1 MYHFSE
7 KYGYSNGKM
16 YIALV
21 DEKLAGC
28 VALTKNDDD
37 YCEIKRLYIR
47 EEFRGNHLGNMLS
60 EKIIEDAGAIG
71 YKYMR
76 LDTVPFMS
84 SAIKIYEK
92 VGFKFIEKYNV
103 NPASNAIFMQLLI
116 AASYIFPVFRK
127 TNFFFIFFTK
137 KGSHMISH
145 MESSNDASN

>member
-103 NPASNAIFMQLLI
+103 NPASNAIFRDCQEFCVFSLAHHILL
-116 AASYIFPVFRK
+116 
-127 TNFFFIFFTK
+127 
-137 KGSHMISH
+137 
-145 MESSNDASN
+145 

>member
-1 MYHFSE
+1 MILKEDPEVGKTLSSQKFFTEMYHFSE

-103 NPASNAIFMQLLI
+103 NPASNAIFMQLDL
-116 AASYIFPVFRK
+116 
-127 TNFFFIFFTK
+127 
-137 KGSHMISH
+137 
-145 MESSNDASN
+145 

>member
-1 MYHFSE
+1 MILKEDPEVGKTLSSQKFSLKCIISVKNMVIQTE
-7 KYGYSNGKM
+7 KM

-103 NPASNAIFMQLLI
+103 NPASNAIFMQLDL
-116 AASYIFPVFRK
+116 
-127 TNFFFIFFTK
+127 
-137 KGSHMISH
+137 
-145 MESSNDASN
+145 

>member
-71 YKYMR
+71 YKYIR
-76 LDTVPFMS
+76 LDTVQYMS

-103 NPASNAIFMQLLI
+103 NPASNAIFMQLDL
-116 AASYIFPVFRK
+116 
-127 TNFFFIFFTK
+127 
-137 KGSHMISH
+137 
-145 MESSNDASN
+145 

>member
-1 MYHFSE
+1 
-7 KYGYSNGKM
+7 M

-103 NPASNAIFMQLLI
+103 NPASNAIFMQLDL
-116 AASYIFPVFRK
+116 
-127 TNFFFIFFTK
+127 
-137 KGSHMISH
+137 
-145 MESSNDASN
+145 

>member
-103 NPASNAIFMQLLI
+103 NPASNAIFMQLDCTCQQKLD
-116 AASYIFPVFRK
+116 
-127 TNFFFIFFTK
+127 TK
-137 KGSHMISH
+137 LKKSGIKN
-145 MESSNDASN
+145 ESMYKIHQLF